1 MPDICCR
8 HYAVVTLRQAMA
20 APRTLAGMPASRMG
34 RAPGRAWAAPA
45 GSDHPDPHPH
55 AIPAAAGCAVPRSR
69 HPLRHRKGIPSA
81 STARI
86 GVAPPRTWA
95 SGVAA
100 AHPPSTQERGLHGR
114 IRLPRD
120 RGWGEATRPRHE
132 FVHGRVHR
140 RHNFHLSAD
149 ARAFHLLIDA
159 AQRAGRSGGD
169 GFSFGSLRAGVAVDG
184 LRRRVSFKTG
194 CSHSAS
200 AGEWRPS
207 TLSRPSHPKRAAAQG
222 IAGCP
227 LSTLRRSV
235 RANPAIAAGSVRTML
250 RRAVSGSGNPL
261 RSVVLVVANRPVVT
275 DARADRFLVHDD
287 GIIVARMIADAA
299 IVVNNARECA
309 TAETV
314 AGTVPDAIATPL
326 SGIEARPVV
335 VTRAVADHATARR
348 RFNNV
353 AVLIYAHEALL
364 PHEFTCLGSAAG
376 VVADHAA
383 TRCTDR
389 HARRIIIAGV
399 AADPAA
405 APFGASAGSR
415 RQAGRVADIDIAGVV
430 ADDAVTFR
438 ACKLAGE
445 GTIAGVVADD
455 AATPEFSEVGARLLP
470 VTRAIAYPC
479 AVSEGCTRTYYI
491 ARLIPNHH
499 SVARG
504 VEAAV
509 GGDGP

>member
-1 MPDICCR
+1 LGRRGACRRGVGFAGQSWVIRSDDCCTPILRLPAHWPAQSTLQRGAGAAFSLGLVPDICCR

-207 TLSRPSHPKRAAAQG
+207 TPMHRSQLCIGRWARICRAPAHRWFPA
-222 IAGCP
+222 C
-227 LSTLRRSV
+227 RSV
-235 RANPAIAAGSVRTML
+235 PI
-250 RRAVSGSGNPL
+250 
-261 RSVVLVVANRPVVT
+261 
-275 DARADRFLVHDD
+275 
-287 GIIVARMIADAA
+287 
-299 IVVNNARECA
+299 
-309 TAETV
+309 
-314 AGTVPDAIATPL
+314 
-326 SGIEARPVV
+326 
-335 VTRAVADHATARR
+335 
-348 RFNNV
+348 
-353 AVLIYAHEALL
+353 
-364 PHEFTCLGSAAG
+364 
-376 VVADHAA
+376 
-383 TRCTDR
+383 
-389 HARRIIIAGV
+389 
-399 AADPAA
+399 
-405 APFGASAGSR
+405 
-415 RQAGRVADIDIAGVV
+415 
-430 ADDAVTFR
+430 
-438 ACKLAGE
+438 
-445 GTIAGVVADD
+445 
-455 AATPEFSEVGARLLP
+455 
-470 VTRAIAYPC
+470 
-479 AVSEGCTRTYYI
+479 
-491 ARLIPNHH
+491 
-499 SVARG
+499 
-504 VEAAV
+504 
-509 GGDGP
+509 